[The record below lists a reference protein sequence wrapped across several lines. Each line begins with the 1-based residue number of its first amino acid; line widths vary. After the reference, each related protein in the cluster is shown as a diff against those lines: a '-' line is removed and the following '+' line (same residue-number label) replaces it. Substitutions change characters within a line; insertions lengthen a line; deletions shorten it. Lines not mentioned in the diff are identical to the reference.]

1 MCRSCALCSNSHK
14 RKPKVRRIL
23 RLIELLLLRLIA
35 VRSSLQY
42 ARHPLQIVQA
52 NGRAK
57 NFPKRLSRP
66 ARFPETPEASFLR
79 PVNYLEAKLRLDRSA
94 ALRLLKADNAALCI
108 AFLYQVF
115 RVERA
120 VTREQFEMVSRLTT
134 VLDEINGNEEPK
146 KFPRGAKDYIDKW
159 VSDGVLHTR
168 YGDGNSI
175 IYELTPEADQAILF
189 YQRLEEPAHGTRG
202 AQSKLRTV
210 LDGLQRIYR
219 GANPD
224 KDVRLAEIEQQ
235 IAALRDESIRLKAGG
250 EIKPFT
256 QEQMAEEY
264 HFIVEMA
271 GGLLADFSLIR
282 RMFLLVALEL
292 AERYAAA
299 DTGRGP
305 LLERALKAHREL
317 HEGSLGQSF
326 AAFREYLS
334 ADETQSS
341 LVNLIR
347 SMESI
352 PAVAEEMRKDQFLAR
367 LPSNLVAEAKE
378 VINQT
383 RRLSSD
389 LRQMLEA
396 TAISSRRELHDVLNS
411 VKSLAYSMADD
422 PPEQDLITEVYL
434 PWAELSNAEAAFRQP
449 WRPPDN
455 VEPVGESKARANDE
469 SAAIAAFATLS
480 AVDIERL
487 TKLLK
492 ARFDAEDHGFRL
504 TEMLTWHPPPRRRM
518 GARCHRLSRNRPRP
532 AESSRHQ
539 AE

>member
-1 MCRSCALCSNSHK
+1 
-14 RKPKVRRIL
+14 
-23 RLIELLLLRLIA
+23 
-35 VRSSLQY
+35 
-42 ARHPLQIVQA
+42 
-52 NGRAK
+52 
-57 NFPKRLSRP
+57 
-66 ARFPETPEASFLR
+66 
-79 PVNYLEAKLRLDRSA
+79 VNYLEAKLRLDRSA

-146 KFPRGAKDYIDKW
+146 KFPREAKDYVDKW

-168 YGDGNSI
+168 YGEGNNV

-189 YQRLEEPAHGTRG
+189 YQRLEEPTHGTRG

-224 KDVRLAEIEQQ
+224 KDARLAEIEQQ
-235 IAALRDESIRLKAGG
+235 IAALADEKIRLKSGG

-256 QEQMAEEY
+256 TEQMAEEY
-264 HFIVEMA
+264 HFVVEMA

-299 DTGRGP
+299 DTARGP

-317 HEGSLGQSF
+317 HNGSLGQSF

-341 LVNLIR
+341 LVSLIR

-352 PAVAEEMRKDQFLAR
+352 PAIAEEMRKDQFLPR

-396 TAISSRRELHDVLNS
+396 SAISSRRELHDVLNS

-422 PPEQDLITEVYL
+422 PPEEDLITEVYL
-434 PWAELSNAEAAFRQP
+434 PWAELTNAEAAFRQP

-455 VEPVGESKARANDE
+455 VEPVGESRPRANDE
-469 SAAIAAFATLS
+469 AAAIAAFATLA

-487 TKLLK
+487 TNLLK

-504 TEMLTWHPPPRRRM
+504 TEMLTWHPPREGEWVLDVIAYLEIARDPRNHHVIKPSQIWHYTPP
-518 GARCHRLSRNRPRP
+518 GTAKVFTLP
-532 AESSRHQ
+532 Q
-539 AE
+539 IYFYK